1 MENIPEMFRR
11 IPPVTKFI
19 LAGTMMVSVPT
30 MLGILPAASVV
41 FDPHYAFQGGEIWRV
56 GTAWFYS
63 PSSEL
68 FLFMVGMF
76 LLYHSTLNLETN
88 LFDGRSADYAW
99 QITLSA
105 ILIMGLNIPLKT
117 AILSRPLLH
126 LLIYRDSCSVKNPSI
141 SVLDLVHIPRRYLP
155 WAVLALDAI
164 MDGPLAFCRSLTG
177 VLVAHIWLMLIP
189 RPSVLQTAESKTAD
203 DQPKKPLP
211 GWRKYA
217 AAPGWVRKVI
227 PNERDPRG
235 DGGHTTRP
243 GGNVRTLHGGRSMGA
258 GYGLNSGCSRCLVTN

>member
-1 MENIPEMFRR
+1 MENLPEMFRR

-19 LAGTMMVSVPT
+19 LAATVMVSVPT
-30 MLGILPAASVV
+30 MVGILPPSSVM
-41 FDPHYAFQGGEIWRV
+41 FNPQYAFRGKEIWRV
-56 GTAWFYS
+56 ATTWFYS
-63 PSSEL
+63 PSSEIFL
-68 FLFMVGMF
+68 FLTGML

-105 ILIMGLNIPLKT
+105 ILIMCLNVPLKT

-126 LLIYRDSCSVKNPSI
+126 FLVYRDSCSVKNPSI

-155 WAVLALDAI
+155 WVMLALDAI

-189 RPSVLQTAESKTAD
+189 RPTVLQTAESKTAD

-217 AAPGWVRKVI
+217 VSPGWVRKVI
-227 PNERDPRG
+227 PNERDSRG
-235 DGGHTTRP
+235 DQDRTIRP

-258 GYGLNSGCSRCLVTN
+258 GYGLSSGCSSCLVTN